1 MCIPQQF
8 DLVGNSMMLL
18 RNCIIRSTTSSV
30 ASLIVSW
37 PGVLGKLSASRH
49 L

>member
-1 MCIPQQF
+1 MKPFQLEQ
-8 DLVGNSMMLL
+8 LLKMMLL